1 MKVDTVVPRT
11 RRRRQVQQE
20 TRGKVLVTAS
30 LYGQEKQMEE
40 IYVQRFEVDPA
51 YVRVNAGVTRNLG
64 NYESLRLDVSITVPC
79 YVEKI
84 QETFDAVSTRVA
96 ALLESEIEKYEQ
108 GE

>member
-1 MKVDTVVPRT
+1 VK
-11 RRRRQVQQE
+11 QE

-30 LYGQEKQMEE
+30 LYGQEKQTEE

-79 YVEKI
+79 YVEQI